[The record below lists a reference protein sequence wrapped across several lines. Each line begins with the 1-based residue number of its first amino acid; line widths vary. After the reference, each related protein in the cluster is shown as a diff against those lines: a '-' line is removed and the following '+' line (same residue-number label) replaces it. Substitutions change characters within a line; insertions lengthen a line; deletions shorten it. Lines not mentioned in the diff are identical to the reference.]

1 MTTYCISDCIYIID
15 KKYLNF
21 ELKKHNY
28 INETL
33 RNYSHK
39 IKKEIDNNIKEW
51 EKNKKYSNP
60 YEFINTNFDS
70 NTEPVCKYKPL
81 SRSFFKLIE
90 ILNSF
95 TFLNFNKHKINSFH
109 LAEGPGGF
117 IEALSYFRNNPNDIY
132 YGITLIENKKHIPK
146 WKSYDNYLTIHKNIK
161 FEYGVDKTGNL
172 LNKQNLLYI
181 YKLYHNSIDFVTG
194 DGGFDF
200 SDDFNKQEEISLNLI
215 FSQILYAICIQ
226 KKGGHFVL
234 KLFDTFTCLSLDLL
248 YLLNYLYEDVYFI
261 KPHTSRPGN
270 SEKYIVC
277 KNFLMLD
284 NTKFIINYLIEN
296 FHYIVQNKVTR
307 IFNFTIPQYF
317 KDKIEEINS
326 IFGQTQIEHIQSVL
340 IYILDSN
347 KKVNLENLKKSH
359 FIKCSK
365 WCKKNNLPY

>member
-1 MTTYCISDCIYIID
+1 MDLYMTSYCISDCIYIID
-15 KKYLNF
+15 SKQLNF
-21 ELKKHNY
+21 ETEKHKY

-33 RNYSHK
+33 RSYSHK

-60 YEFINTNFDS
+60 YEFINTNFDN
-70 NTEPVCKYKPL
+70 NTEPICKYKPL

-95 TFLNFNKHKINSFH
+95 SFFNFNKKNIVSFH

-117 IEALSYFRNNPNDIY
+117 IEALSYFRNNKNDIY

-146 WKSYDNYLTIHKNIK
+146 WKSYENYLNIHKNIN
-161 FEYGVDKTGNL
+161 FEYGKDKTGNL
-172 LNKQNLLYI
+172 FNKSNLLFI
-181 YKLYHNSIDFVTG
+181 YNKYKHSIDFVSG

-215 FSQILYAICIQ
+215 FSQIIYAICIQ

-234 KLFDTFTCLSLDLL
+234 KLFDTFTHLSLDLL

-261 KPHTSRPGN
+261 KPYTSRPGN

-277 KNFLMLD
+277 KNFLM
-284 NTKFIINYLIEN
+284 IE
-296 FHYIVQNKVTR
+296 
-307 IFNFTIPQYF
+307 
-317 KDKIEEINS
+317 
-326 IFGQTQIEHIQSVL
+326 
-340 IYILDSN
+340 
-347 KKVNLENLKKSH
+347 KK
-359 FIKCSK
+359 
-365 WCKKNNLPY
+365 P